1 MYPPLQYHKEYY
13 LLWIAAEAI
22 AAPLPPLW
30 SRMARDAPGAPPE
43 LAISPDEIADLDGT
57 TPQNDA
63 RFYYQHAV
71 TAEVPASPA
80 ASRRLPTPSANPA
93 LARPRPSS
101 QPFARLRPPS
111 PAFAQVCELHPLLPV
126 FREAVDAE
134 RRRKDKP
141 RPWSSV
147 EAWVA
152 FGGEDEGLY
161 FYNFATRTRSR
172 DLPADLVNQARV

>member
-1 MYPPLQYHKEYY
+1 
-13 LLWIAAEAI
+13 
-22 AAPLPPLW
+22 
-30 SRMARDAPGAPPE
+30 MARDAPGAPPE

-80 ASRRLPTPSANPA
+80 ASRCLPTPSANPA

-101 QPFARLRPPS
+101 QPFA
-111 PAFAQVCELHPLLPV
+111 QVCELHPLLPV
-126 FREAVDAE
+126 FREAVEAE